1 LSNIIGHGALINNN
15 DRTLSYIVVVWCKA
29 TKPNI
34 MLRIFMDDHTALSQ
48 LEGLAYMLGIQ
59 IRYEKI
65 VEDEVSSTGG
75 LCRVK
80 GEWVIIINSRATIN
94 EKIQTLAKS
103 LKNFDL
109 NNIYVRPALR
119 ELLEK

>member
-1 LSNIIGHGALINNN
+1 
-15 DRTLSYIVVVWCKA
+15 
-29 TKPNI
+29 
-34 MLRIFMDDHTALSQ
+34 MDDHTALSQ

-65 VEDEVSSTGG
+65 VEDEVSSMGG